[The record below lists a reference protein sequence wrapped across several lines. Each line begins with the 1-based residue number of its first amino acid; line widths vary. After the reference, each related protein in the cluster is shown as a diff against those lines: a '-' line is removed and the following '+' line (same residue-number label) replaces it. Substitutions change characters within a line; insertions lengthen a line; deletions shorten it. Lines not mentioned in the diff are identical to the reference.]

1 MESSINM
8 TYSTREYTQTPS
20 RPQVFGNDAKHVL
33 AGFPL
38 LPALHTASSH
48 VVVIILILEASA
60 ASSCPAIA
68 IQQCHTTKSE
78 FLNKLWHSHGGSTS
92 FTPGWLEHYSVHSSG
107 PWEHKQSSRSL
118 GDTSGSSRSQH
129 NPAAHYAL
137 RVREY
142 PDDKF
147 SGRGSDVV
155 WPPRSRGVATCAVA
169 LIKPQIKQTVQ
180 QVIDKNIIYFWC
192 GRVIKNLMCVPIVI
206 WKQIQKN
213 DNGFN
218 HLRWRDRKS
227 WKVSIKVAGPKVR
240 TRDFQNSK
248 FIP

>member
-1 MESSINM
+1 
-8 TYSTREYTQTPS
+8 
-20 RPQVFGNDAKHVL
+20 
-33 AGFPL
+33 
-38 LPALHTASSH
+38 
-48 VVVIILILEASA
+48 
-60 ASSCPAIA
+60 
-68 IQQCHTTKSE
+68 
-78 FLNKLWHSHGGSTS
+78 
-92 FTPGWLEHYSVHSSG
+92 
-107 PWEHKQSSRSL
+107 
-118 GDTSGSSRSQH
+118 
-129 NPAAHYAL
+129 
-137 RVREY
+137 
-142 PDDKF
+142 
-147 SGRGSDVV
+147 VV